1 MIFGLAWL
9 GLDYNEKRSDGDDGS
24 CVFIVVLELRF
35 ETATEDSD
43 GAKQSTTSVSECDER
58 RSVRGDRR
66 ASTHPPSTVDNSSL
80 ARRRSRDN
88 NIVEF
93 LTGKNTLEN
102 FRNATFSS
110 FRSNEKDT
118 SGGCCSDDRWQH
130 KEPFPEIAKS
140 KTCVTSSVA
149 HPRPLLALRC
159 PLVATAEA
167 QVTAGTPVTSQ
178 GPVVISGAP
187 VVTAGTLKESS
198 PNLDRVIVVDGGTV
212 CDRIDRILLLQ
223 KNIRS
228 SNV

>member
-1 MIFGLAWL
+1 MYNSFVVIL
-9 GLDYNEKRSDGDDGS
+9 G
-24 CVFIVVLELRF
+24 LELRF
-35 ETATEDSD
+35 EPTTEDSD
-43 GAKQSTTSVSECDER
+43 GAHQSTPSVSECDEK

-66 ASTHPPSTVDNSSL
+66 ASTHPPSTVDTSSL

-118 SGGCCSDDRWQH
+118 SGGGCSDDRWQH

-140 KTCVTSSVA
+140 KACVASSVA
-149 HPRPLLALRC
+149 HPRPPVALRC
-159 PLVATAEA
+159 PPVASAEA

-187 VVTAGTLKESS
+187 VVTAGTLNESS
-198 PNLDRVIVVDGGTV
+198 SNLDRVIVVDGDAI